1 MLVCAKRL
9 LAVGQKAGISPYS
22 PLPTIGESGKPEV
35 AISDSSAI
43 APSHVSALSEARFDQ
58 ALKLGEVLCA
68 RSIEPFVSRLRA
80 STAFRSRQP
89 FSFPDAT
96 LNASGPV
103 TVNVQAQFIPV
114 GTVPKVIVM
123 SEIGPDQAVNCS
135 PLAGTLQQSTC
146 SASSHFQPVARV
158 VL

>member
-1 MLVCAKRL
+1 MLYRRHVLTKRE
-9 LAVGQKAGISPYS
+9 VGRGP
-22 PLPTIGESGKPEV
+22 
-35 AISDSSAI
+35 
-43 APSHVSALSEARFDQ
+43 
-58 ALKLGEVLCA
+58 
-68 RSIEPFVSRLRA
+68 LRA
-80 STAFRSRQP
+80 FDRAVCIKATSINGIPINANP

-146 SASSHFQPVARV
+146 SASITFPTGGSCGFVKATWTQ
-158 VL
+158 

>member
-1 MLVCAKRL
+1 MWVVFSSR
-9 LAVGQKAGISPYS
+9 
-22 PLPTIGESGKPEV
+22 PLHSWWFPP
-35 AISDSSAI
+35 SSA
-43 APSHVSALSEARFDQ
+43 PS
-58 ALKLGEVLCA
+58 
-68 RSIEPFVSRLRA
+68 SIKATSINGIPINA
-80 STAFRSRQP
+80 NP

-123 SEIGPDQAVNCS
+123 LEIGPDQDVNCS
-135 PLAGTLQQSTC
+135 PLAGSC
-146 SASSHFQPVARV
+146 SNRLAALPSHFQPVARV